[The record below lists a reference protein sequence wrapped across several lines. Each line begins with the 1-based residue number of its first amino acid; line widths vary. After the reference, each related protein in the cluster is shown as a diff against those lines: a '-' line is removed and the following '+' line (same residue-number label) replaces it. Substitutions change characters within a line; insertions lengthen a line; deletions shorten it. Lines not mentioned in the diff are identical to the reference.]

1 YFSQGSNPL
10 YEQLRRVIGEKDYF
24 VMTSNVDELFHK
36 SGFDPERIY
45 TPQGS
50 YGRIQCTVPC
60 RPDSLWDIRPF
71 FERMQQAYDPVEQI
85 LTDPAAIPRC
95 PNCSES
101 MFVNA
106 RIDGSF
112 IETPYELERDKFVAW
127 INQAMNKKLVLL
139 EMGAGYNTPV
149 VIRMPMESITQQVK
163 DASFIR
169 VNWEYAQVPMHLEPR
184 GVSVQGDIKEF
195 VEKVDQ
201 QISLVC
207 Q

>member
-1 YFSQGSNPL
+1 
-10 YEQLRRVIGEKDYF
+10 
-24 VMTSNVDELFHK
+24 MTSNVDELFHK

-71 FERMQQAYDPVEQI
+71 FEKMQQAYDPVEQV
-85 LTDPAAIPRC
+85 LTDPAAVPRC
-95 PNCSES
+95 PNCGES
-101 MFVNA
+101 MFINA

-127 INQAMNKKLVLL
+127 INQAMDKKLVLL

-149 VIRMPMESITQQVK
+149 VIRMPMESIAQQVK

-169 VNWEYAQVPMHLEPR
+169 VNWEYAQVPNNLRHKS
-184 GVSVQGDIKEF
+184 VSVQGDIAEF
-195 VEKVDQ
+195 INGIQAEEVT
-201 QISLVC
+201 I
-207 Q
+207 